1 MPHAAE
7 RDRAGRRTPEP
18 AGATHAGSG
27 VWVKRWSL
35 SVPDAGARGTGT
47 VGRDLRSV
55 EPPEPDREHEVGGP
69 HPSGAAPTGPPTGPL
84 PRSGVEQELRALHAA
99 MAELR
104 REVRELRTGRE
115 EAD

>member
-1 MPHAAE
+1 MPHAADGE
-7 RDRAGRRTPEP
+7 RAGRRASAP

-35 SVPDAGARGTGT
+35 SVPDAGPRGTVTMGL
-47 VGRDLRSV
+47 DLRPL
-55 EPPEPDREHEVGGP
+55 EPAEPDREHEVGIP
-69 HPSGAAPTGPPTGPL
+69 HSIGAAPTGPPVP
-84 PRSGVEQELRALHAA
+84 SGVEQELRALRAA